1 MQTTLS
7 AALILL
13 AAATV
18 QAVAQPS
25 TATSGTTAPGM
36 TAPGM
41 TTPGMTTPGM
51 TTPGM
56 TMPPAGGSGGT
67 SHSAGDASP
76 SSVSPSSVSP
86 SSVSPSSGSP
96 SSGSPSSVSPSTG
109 AFRQANR
116 KMMHGM
122 MVPMSGDPDR
132 DFVAGMLPHHQGAV
146 DMAKVELQY
155 GKDPEMRQLATD
167 IVGAQEKEIGQM
179 KVWQA
184 KHPATH

>member
-18 QAVAQPS
+18 PAVAQPS

-86 SSVSPSSGSP
+86 SSVSPSSV
-96 SSGSPSSVSPSTG
+96 SPSSVSPSTG

>member
-18 QAVAQPS
+18 PAVAQPS
-25 TATSGTTAPGM
+25 AATSGTMAPGM

-51 TTPGM
+51 TMPGM

-76 SSVSPSSVSP
+76 SSV
-86 SSVSPSSGSP
+86 SP

>member
-18 QAVAQPS
+18 PAVAQPS
-25 TATSGTTAPGM
+25 AATSGTTAPGM

-51 TTPGM
+51 TMPGM

-76 SSVSPSSVSP
+76 SSV
-86 SSVSPSSGSP
+86 SP

>member
-18 QAVAQPS
+18 PAVAQPS

-36 TAPGM
+36 TA
-41 TTPGMTTPGM
+41 PGMTTPGM

-76 SSVSPSSVSP
+76 SSV
-86 SSVSPSSGSP
+86 SP